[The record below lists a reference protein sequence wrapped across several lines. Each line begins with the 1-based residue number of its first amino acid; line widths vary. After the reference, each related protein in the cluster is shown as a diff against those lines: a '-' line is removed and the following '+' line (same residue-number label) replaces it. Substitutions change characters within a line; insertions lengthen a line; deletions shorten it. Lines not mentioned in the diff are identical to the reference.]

1 MKHPAPFKNSTEV
14 LNSPSPFHTF
24 KESMKFNETLPKL
37 NLSVRHP
44 ALEFDKD
51 VISITTDTNY
61 NISPEYGDAFI
72 APDLDE
78 NDDEKPVETSSPG
91 KNNTSKKPEPPKYSK
106 MNSTNQFV
114 LNVPRPSDHA
124 DSKEE
129 LLNNLFGF
137 IFKDDDELPSVPK
150 STESPT
156 AHKNNGTSTT
166 ITSAPLQN
174 NSVPLK
180 LLTILNSTKKD
191 SLGKTEPPQRKN
203 NKIIDPTSK
212 LEKSTTPV
220 SIVSTAIPETKD
232 SSENLTILRDVLLA
246 TLNNPSMDKVDDL
259 VKNPPF
265 LQMPINKTPFIDSH
279 STLTA
284 NTNHRFQSSP
294 IRSDLDFII
303 PELSGKTDTNL
314 NHNNLSPDNYHV
326 LPEYVTGSLTNTES
340 YVINPVDV
348 DKLKQH
354 HSEGETRIF
363 TKPLKD
369 PAGILKLAGCNIY
382 GRMYRVGRI
391 ISELSG
397 PCLECRCTE
406 VGVSC
411 TPLSC

>member
-1 MKHPAPFKNSTEV
+1 M
-14 LNSPSPFHTF
+14 
-24 KESMKFNETLPKL
+24 PKL

-44 ALEFDKD
+44 VLEFDKD

-61 NISPEYGDAFI
+61 NISPEYGNAFI
-72 APDLDE
+72 ALDLNE
-78 NDDEKPVETSSPG
+78 SDDEKPVETSSPG
-91 KNNTSKKPEPPKYSK
+91 KNNTLKKPEPPKYSK
-106 MNSTNQFV
+106 MNSTKQFV
-114 LNVPRPSDHA
+114 LNVPKPIEHA

-137 IFKDDDELPSVPK
+137 IFKDEDEVPSVPK
-150 STESPT
+150 TTESPT
-156 AHKNNGTSTT
+156 VHKSNVT
-166 ITSAPLQN
+166 IAPLQN

-191 SLGKTEPPQRKN
+191 SLDKTEPPQRKN
-203 NKIIDPTSK
+203 NKIIDSTSK
-212 LEKSTTPV
+212 LEKTTTPV
-220 SIVSTAIPETKD
+220 SIASATIPEDKD

-246 TLNNPSMDKVDDL
+246 TLNNPSVDNVDDL
-259 VKNPPF
+259 VKGPSF
-265 LQMPINKTPFIDSH
+265 LQTPINKTPFIDSH

-284 NTNHRFQSSP
+284 NTNHPFQSSP
-294 IRSDLDFII
+294 IRSDLDLII
-303 PELSGKTDTNL
+303 PELSGKTDTKL
-314 NHNNLSPDNYHV
+314 NHNNINPDNYHV

-340 YVINPVDV
+340 YVVNPVDV

-411 TPLSC
+411 TPLPC